1 MADPASLWP
10 GYGIPAEQT
19 PARSAEMRN
28 ALEALART
36 FFSTDPLLPTN
47 PRDGQLRV
55 FDEVGLGNTKL
66 QWRVGGAWTTMLQ
79 NIQDGVAAPA
89 KQVAAGFAAVPST
102 PWVVDHNLGSKP
114 LPQIYDLSF
123 RQLQPVHTFQ
133 KEYISFGRVDLA
145 TLLAGV
151 LLVMPAR
158 FEGRIL
164 EVYAATNEGI
174 PGVAAASLQWE
185 IDSTPSG
192 GGVVP
197 LTGGLVTIPAGP
209 HTQGTQFPGSPVTAT
224 NVFSQHLDLGAGME
238 DILRVFVPAPPTL
251 AAGSVELFA
260 VVERGLHAGQY
271 QLQHVND
278 NRFTVDFAAPQAGF
292 VVLVG

>member
-1 MADPASLWP
+1 MADPATLWP

-19 PARSAEMRN
+19 PARSAEIRN

-36 FFSTDPLLPTN
+36 FYSTDDAIPQN
-47 PRDGQLRV
+47 PRDGQMRI

-66 QWRVGGAWTTMLQ
+66 QWRFGGDWQTVLQ
-79 NIQDGVAAPA
+79 NVQNDVPAPS
-89 KQVAAGFAAVPST
+89 KQVAAGFAAVASS

-114 LPQIYDLSF
+114 LVQVFDLSYN
-123 RQLQPVHTFQ
+123 QLQPVSIFQ
-133 KEYISFGRVDLA
+133 KEVVSFGRVDLA
-145 TLLAGV
+145 ALVAGLLLA
-151 LLVMPAR
+151 MPAR

-164 EVYAATNEGI
+164 EVYAASNEGI
-174 PGVAAASLQWE
+174 AGAAAASFQWE
-185 IDSTPSG
+185 LDSTPSG
-192 GGVVP
+192 GAVVP
-197 LTGGLVTIPAGP
+197 LTGGLVTIPVGP
-209 HTQGTQFPGSPVTAT
+209 HVQSTQFAGSAITGANT
-224 NVFSQHLDLGAGME
+224 FSQHLDLGAGQE
-238 DILRVFVPAPPTL
+238 DILRVNVPAPATP

-260 VVERGLHAGQY
+260 VVERGLHLGQY